1 MYTPI
6 GSSQVLQTS
15 QVLAPSNSY
24 ALVPETQ
31 IVPQYSYVAEVPG
44 VLPAVSLPTEVSQI
58 VTPVPQVPQIA
69 VSQVV
74 PTVSVAPQVS
84 QVAVSQLVP
93 SVSVA
98 PPVTQLSLQPVPV
111 LPPMYKTLTPSPPY
125 ESFIPPTPIT
135 KYVSDN
141 ATPRI
146 YQFYKPVPI
155 PPPAPLTTT
164 TSLVNVPVTTS
175 VNVPVTTSVNIPVT
189 TSYSTLTAPVPVV
202 PRTNLLLGVPQYQ
215 TTTASS
221 FI

>member
-1 MYTPI
+1 M
-6 GSSQVLQTS
+6 
-15 QVLAPSNSY
+15 
-24 ALVPETQ
+24 PETQ

-74 PTVSVAPQVS
+74 PTVSVAPQVP
-84 QVAVSQLVP
+84 QLAVSQVVP
-93 SVSVA
+93 SVSV
-98 PPVTQLSLQPVPV
+98 VQPVPQLV
-111 LPPMYKTLTPSPPY
+111 PVPPPIPKPLTPSPPY

-146 YQFYKPVPI
+146 YQFYKPVPV

-202 PRTNLLLGVPQYQ
+202 PTTNLLLGEPVYQ
-215 TTTASS
+215 TTTSSS